1 MVRVTIPVYLECELV
16 FNFGKLKSPSI
27 VLLHIA
33 PSRMLAKVHIK
44 FQNLCLFTQFI
55 CYNYV
60 DVFDKLLHR
69 YRT

>member
-33 PSRMLAKVHIK
+33 PSRMLVKVINYFINIK
-44 FQNLCLFTQFI
+44 SLFNFSS
-55 CYNYV
+55 
-60 DVFDKLLHR
+60 
-69 YRT
+69 